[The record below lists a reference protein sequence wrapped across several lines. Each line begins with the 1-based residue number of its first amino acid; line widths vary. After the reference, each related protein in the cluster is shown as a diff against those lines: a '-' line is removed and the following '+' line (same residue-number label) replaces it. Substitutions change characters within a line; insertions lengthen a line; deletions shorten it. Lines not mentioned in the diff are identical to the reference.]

1 MKNLIY
7 LFIASLMLYSCV
19 SGNSVTVES
28 VPEKSNG
35 FVMGTGQTIMLGS
48 DASVEVVKQIDNAW
62 KSRDYET
69 LKSLVADDAKLYHD
83 DGRVSTGGDEF
94 VAAIESDYTELVAE
108 GKEWDWVMNFAFAV
122 KVSESDD
129 PEEFN
134 DDGEWVSARFTTAS
148 DEIYEEW
155 YYIIDGKLSWW
166 GSAKRGLYTE

>member
-7 LFIASLMLYSCV
+7 LFIGSLMLYSCV

-28 VPEKSNG
+28 APEKSNG

-94 VAAIESDYTELVAE
+94 VAAIESDYTEMVAE

-129 PEEFN
+129 PEEF
-134 DDGEWVSARFTTAS
+134 
-148 DEIYEEW
+148 
-155 YYIIDGKLSWW
+155 LS
-166 GSAKRGLYTE
+166 LIHI

>member
-1 MKNLIY
+1 MKNLLY
-7 LFIASLMLYSCV
+7 LFIGSFMLCSCV
-19 SGNSVTVES
+19 SGNPDTIDS

-48 DASVEVVKQIDNAW
+48 DASVEVVKNIDNAW
-62 KSRDYET
+62 RSRDYET
-69 LKSLVADDAKLYHD
+69 LKSLVADDAKLFHD
-83 DGRVSTGGDEF
+83 DGRVSTGGEEF
-94 VAAIESDYTELVAE
+94 IAAIESDYTEMVAE

-122 KVSESDD
+122 KVSKSDD

-155 YYIIDGKLSWW
+155 YYIVDGKLSWW
-166 GSAKRGLYTE
+166 GSAKRGLY

>member
-1 MKNLIY
+1 MKNYIY
-7 LFIASLMLYSCV
+7 LLFGLIILVGCE
-19 SGNSVTVES
+19 TTPCECE
-28 VPEKSNG
+28 EKSNG
-35 FVMGTGQTIMLGS
+35 LLGS

-83 DGRVSTGGDEF
+83 DGRTGGEEF
-94 VAAIESDYTELVAE
+94 VAAIESDYTEMVAE

-155 YYIIDGKLSWW
+155 YYIVDGKLSWW